1 MRGDKAELKVAIPF
15 NEALLGDK
23 KRVGLDAYFWP
34 SLVKRYRV
42 VLLVHP
48 AEKLYEE
55 PPRGIHRLRP
65 RISINEQIKDLY
77 IVSRLVVE
85 GRAKGPRLGLT
96 ERLMMLF
103 APWLV
108 MYRLKNENVIVPE
121 EVQAKGLAEYILR
134 EGLQPTG
141 KILWMVFEE
150 TNDER
155 ILMPEDESMA
165 NIYSVLAERDDG
177 YRREAQEAIRT
188 AQREDFII

>member
-1 MRGDKAELKVAIPF
+1 LKVAIPF

-34 SLVKRYRV
+34 SLAKRYRV

-65 RISINEQIKDLY
+65 RISIDEQIRDLHM
-77 IVSRLVVE
+77 VSRLVVE

-96 ERLMMLF
+96 ERLMLLF

-108 MYRLKNENVIVPE
+108 MYRLKNESVTVPE

-155 ILMPEDESMA
+155 VLMPEDESMA
-165 NIYSVLAERDDG
+165 NVYSVLAERDDG
-177 YRREAQEAIRT
+177 YRRVAHEAIRA
-188 AQREDFII
+188 AQRDNLLI